1 LVERGRARVK
11 ADCFVEIR
19 DGVDVVADQTPD
31 PTTEQEDVSVVRVKA
46 DRFAVVSDGAL
57 MIILQAIGGAT
68 NGMERAQDIVVETPR
83 IDRTCAPP
91 IAASPDALVQATKSF
106 ADAGINDKTFTAAT
120 PTADFTVAAT
130 RMSGIDVAAKYP
142 ALPKS
147 VPPKM
152 IPTDHNTSFRCI
164 STFRPSMGSNPLVA

>member
-1 LVERGRARVK
+1 MVWNELRTSSSKRPETIARV
-11 ADCFVEIR
+11 
-19 DGVDVVADQTPD
+19 
-31 PTTEQEDVSVVRVKA
+31 
-46 DRFAVVSDGAL
+46 
-57 MIILQAIGGAT
+57 QAA
-68 NGMERAQDIVVETPR
+68 
-83 IDRTCAPP
+83 

-106 ADAGINDKTFTAAT
+106 ADAGINDKTFTAAK

-164 STFRPSMGSNPLVA
+164 STFRPSMGSNPLVAWGSEMVRSQDWGRASQRRAQHKARFPTGLTRTRRRS